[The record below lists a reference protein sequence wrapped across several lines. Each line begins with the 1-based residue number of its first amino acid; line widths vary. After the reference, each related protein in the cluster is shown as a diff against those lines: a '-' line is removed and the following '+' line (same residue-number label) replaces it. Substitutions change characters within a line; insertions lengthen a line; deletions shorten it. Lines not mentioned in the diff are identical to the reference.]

1 MKETLFMNRFFIIF
15 LLALIISSC
24 GNKRGELIGVK
35 QKKWFPEKP
44 FGMTLVEGGAYI
56 MGKSD
61 DDVAQTQSAAPKTV
75 TVRSFYMD
83 ETEITNSE
91 YRQFIHWVR
100 DSIASALLARKSFEA
115 NLGEESENTISEYAF
130 KDADTSDISEFTK
143 YMRENYYDLNEDP
156 YFRRP
161 LDMDQDIEWSPE
173 DYEGFEYIEVMDS
186 LYLPPE
192 IWHNG
197 EMKIDVNR
205 LIYKYSWFDAEAAAL
220 DRKRNPS
227 NRDRLPF
234 IKNEEVEIYPD
245 TTVWIKDF
253 NYSYNEP
260 MHNDYFSHPAY
271 QDYPVVGI
279 SWKQAVAFCNWRTQ
293 YKNIYQREKNDPLV
307 NSFRLPTE
315 AEWEYAARG
324 GIPSGIYPWGSP
336 YLLNDRG
343 CFLANFKPLRGDY
356 ASDQAM
362 YTVEAKS
369 YLPND
374 FNLYNMAGNVSEWTG
389 SSYDEGSYD
398 YVSTLN
404 PNMSKRSE
412 TRKVI
417 RGGSW
422 KDVAYFL
429 RVSTRDF
436 EYADTSRSYIG
447 FRTVQDYLGSEKVK
461 IK

>member
-1 MKETLFMNRFFIIF
+1 MKKIF
-15 LLALIISSC
+15 VLIATVLLLIGC
-24 GNKRGELIGVK
+24 GNKRGELVGVK

-44 FGMTLVEGGAYI
+44 YGMTLVEGGAFI
-56 MGKSD
+56 MGKAD
-61 DDVAQTQSAAPKTV
+61 DDMAQLQNAQAKTV

-91 YRQFIHWVR
+91 YRQFVYWVR
-100 DSIASALLARKSFEA
+100 DSVALAMLARKADELD
-115 NLGEESENTISEYAF
+115 LGEDAQDGIGEYAF
-130 KDADTSDISEFTK
+130 ADADTSDISEFQK
-143 YMRENYYDLNEDP
+143 YMKANYYDLSEDL
-156 YFRRP
+156 YAGRP
-161 LDMDQDIEWSPE
+161 LNWDQDIQWTPE
-173 DYEGFEYIEVMDS
+173 DYVDQAYVEIMDS

-192 IWHNG
+192 VWYNG
-197 EMKIDVNR
+197 EMKMDINK
-205 LIYKYSWFDAEAAAL
+205 LKYKYSWFDAEAAAL
-220 DRKRNPS
+220 ARKRDPS
-227 NRDRLPF
+227 MRDRLPF
-234 IKNEEVEIYPD
+234 IKKEEIEIYPD

-271 QDYPVVGI
+271 QDYPVVGV
-279 SWKQAVAFCNWRTQ
+279 SWVQAVAFCNWRTSF
-293 YKNIYQREKNDPLV
+293 KNKYQRESNKPLV
-307 NSFRLPTE
+307 NYFRLPTE

-356 ASDQAM
+356 SSDQAM

-369 YLPND
+369 YLAND
-374 FNLYNMAGNVSEWTG
+374 FNLYNMAGNVAEWTG
-389 SSYDEGSYD
+389 SSYDPGAYE
-398 YVSTLN
+398 YVSSLN
-404 PNMSKRSE
+404 PNLSLNEEK
-412 TRKVI
+412 RKVI

-429 RVSTRDF
+429 RVSSRDY
-436 EYADTSRSYIG
+436 EYADTARSYIG

>member
-1 MKETLFMNRFFIIF
+1 MKKIFVLFAAV
-15 LLALIISSC
+15 LLLIGC
-24 GNKRGELIGVK
+24 GNKRGELVGVK

-44 FGMTLVEGGAYI
+44 YGMTLVEGGAYI
-56 MGKSD
+56 MGKAD
-61 DDVAQTQSAAPKTV
+61 DDMAQLQNAQAKTV

-91 YRQFIHWVR
+91 YRQFVYWVR
-100 DSIASALLARKSFEA
+100 DSIALAMLARKADELD
-115 NLGEESENTISEYAF
+115 LGEEAGDGIGEFAF
-130 KDADTSDISEFTK
+130 ADADTADLTEFQK
-143 YMRENYYDLNEDP
+143 YMKANYYDLNEDL
-156 YFRRP
+156 YAGRP
-161 LDMDQDIEWSPE
+161 LNWDNDIAWTPE
-173 DYEGFEYIEVMDS
+173 DYVDQAYVEVMDS

-192 IWHNG
+192 VWYNG
-197 EMKIDVNR
+197 EMKIDVNK
-205 LIYKYSWFDAEAAAL
+205 LKYKYSWFDAEAASL
-220 DRKRNPS
+220 ERKRNPS
-227 NRDRLPF
+227 ARDRLPF
-234 IKNEEVEIYPD
+234 IKNEELEIYPD

-279 SWKQAVAFCNWRTQ
+279 SWSQAVAFCRWRTS
-293 YKNIYQREKNDPLV
+293 YKNSYQKKNNKPLV

-356 ASDQAM
+356 SSDQAM
-362 YTVEAKS
+362 YTVEARS
-369 YLPND
+369 YLAND
-374 FNLYNMAGNVSEWTG
+374 YNLYNMAGNVAEWTG
-389 SSYDEGSYD
+389 SSYDPGAYE
-398 YVSTLN
+398 YVSSLN
-404 PNMSKRSE
+404 PNLSLASE
-412 TRKVI
+412 KRKVI

-429 RVSTRDF
+429 RVSSRDF
-436 EYADTSRSYIG
+436 EYADTARSYIG

>member
-1 MKETLFMNRFFIIF
+1 MKKIF
-15 LLALIISSC
+15 VLIATVLLLIGC
-24 GNKRGELIGVK
+24 GNKRGELVGVK

-44 FGMTLVEGGAYI
+44 YGMTLVEGGAYI
-56 MGKSD
+56 MGKAD
-61 DDVAQTQSAAPKTV
+61 DDMAQLQNAQAKTV

-91 YRQFIHWVR
+91 YRQFVYWVR
-100 DSIASALLARKSFEA
+100 DSIALAMLARKADELD
-115 NLGEESENTISEYAF
+115 LGEDAQDGIGEYAF
-130 KDADTSDISEFTK
+130 ADADTSDISEFQK
-143 YMRENYYDLNEDP
+143 YMKANYYDLSEDL
-156 YFRRP
+156 YAGRP
-161 LDMDQDIEWSPE
+161 LNWDQDIQWTPE
-173 DYEGFEYIEVMDS
+173 DYVDQAYVEIMDS

-192 IWHNG
+192 VWYNG
-197 EMKIDVNR
+197 EMKMDINK
-205 LIYKYSWFDAEAAAL
+205 LKYKYSWFDAEAAAL
-220 DRKRNPS
+220 ARKRDPS
-227 NRDRLPF
+227 MRDRLPF
-234 IKNEEVEIYPD
+234 IKKEEIEIYPD

-271 QDYPVVGI
+271 QDYPVVGV
-279 SWKQAVAFCNWRTQ
+279 SWVQAVAFCNWRTSF
-293 YKNIYQREKNDPLV
+293 KNKYQRESNKPLV
-307 NSFRLPTE
+307 NYFRLPTE

-356 ASDQAM
+356 SSDQAM

-369 YLPND
+369 YLAND

-389 SSYDEGSYD
+389 SSYDPGAYE
-398 YVSTLN
+398 YVSSLN
-404 PNMSKRSE
+404 PNLSLNEEK
-412 TRKVI
+412 RKVI

-429 RVSTRDF
+429 RVSSRDY
-436 EYADTSRSYIG
+436 EYADTARSYIG

>member
-1 MKETLFMNRFFIIF
+1 MKKIFILIATG
-15 LLALIISSC
+15 LLLIGC
-24 GNKRGELIGVK
+24 GNKRGELVGVK

-56 MGKSD
+56 MGKAD
-61 DDVAQTQSAAPKTV
+61 DDMAQLQNAQAKTV

-91 YRQFIHWVR
+91 YRQFVYWVR
-100 DSIASALLARKSFEA
+100 DSIALQMLANKADE
-115 NLGEESENTISEYAF
+115 NKEEGVTDGIAAYAF
-130 KDADTSDISEFTK
+130 ADADTSDISEFQK
-143 YMRENYYDLNEDP
+143 YMRENYYDGNEESWAN
-156 YFRRP
+156 RP
-161 LDMDQDIEWSPE
+161 LNWDEDIEWSTE
-173 DYEGFEYIEVMDS
+173 DYVDQAYVEVMDS

-192 IWHNG
+192 VWYNG
-197 EMKIDVNR
+197 EMKLDVNK
-205 LIYKYSWFDAEAAAL
+205 LKYRYRWFDAEQASL
-220 DRKRNPS
+220 DRKQNPELRGRS
-227 NRDRLPF
+227 KY
-234 IKNEEVEIYPD
+234 IYEEDDLEIYPD

-271 QDYPVVGI
+271 QDYPVVGV
-279 SWKQAVAFCNWRTQ
+279 SWDQAVAFCVWRTS
-293 YKNIYQREKNDPLV
+293 YKNSYQKASNKPLV
-307 NSFRLPTE
+307 NYFRLPTE

-356 ASDQAM
+356 SSDQAM
-362 YTVEAKS
+362 YTVEARS
-369 YLPND
+369 YLAND
-374 FNLYNMAGNVSEWTG
+374 YNLYNMAGNVAEWTG
-389 SSYDEGSYD
+389 SSYDPGAYE
-398 YVSTLN
+398 YVSSLN
-404 PNMSKRSE
+404 PNLSLSNEK
-412 TRKVI
+412 RKVV

-429 RVSTRDF
+429 RVSSRDY
-436 EYADTSRSYIG
+436 EYKDTSRSYIG

>member
-1 MKETLFMNRFFIIF
+1 MKKIF
-15 LLALIISSC
+15 VLIATVLLLIGC
-24 GNKRGELIGVK
+24 GNKRGELVGVK

-44 FGMTLVEGGAYI
+44 YGMTLVEGGAYI
-56 MGKSD
+56 MGKAD
-61 DDVAQTQSAAPKTV
+61 DDMAQLQNAQAKTV

-91 YRQFIHWVR
+91 YRQFVYWVR
-100 DSIASALLARKSFEA
+100 DSVALAMLARKADELD
-115 NLGEESENTISEYAF
+115 LGEEAQDGIGEYAF
-130 KDADTSDISEFTK
+130 ADADTSDISEFQK
-143 YMRENYYDLNEDP
+143 YMKANYYDLSEDL
-156 YFRRP
+156 YAGRP
-161 LDMDQDIEWSPE
+161 LNWDQDIQWTPE
-173 DYEGFEYIEVMDS
+173 DYVDQAYVEIMDS

-192 IWHNG
+192 VWYNG
-197 EMKIDVNR
+197 EMKIDVNK
-205 LIYKYSWFDAEAAAL
+205 LKYKYSWFDAEAAAL
-220 DRKRNPS
+220 ARKKDPFM
-227 NRDRLPF
+227 RDRLPF
-234 IKNEEVEIYPD
+234 IKKEEIEIYPD

-271 QDYPVVGI
+271 QDYPVVGV
-279 SWKQAVAFCNWRTQ
+279 SWVQAVAFCNWRTSF
-293 YKNIYQREKNDPLV
+293 KNKYQRESNKPLV
-307 NSFRLPTE
+307 NYFRLPTE

-356 ASDQAM
+356 SSDQAM

-369 YLPND
+369 YLAND

-389 SSYDEGSYD
+389 SSYDPGAYE
-398 YVSTLN
+398 YVSSLN
-404 PNMSKRSE
+404 PNLSLNEEK
-412 TRKVI
+412 RKVI

-429 RVSTRDF
+429 RVSSRDY
-436 EYADTSRSYIG
+436 EYADTARSYIG

>member
-1 MKETLFMNRFFIIF
+1 MKKIF
-15 LLALIISSC
+15 VLIATVLLLIGC
-24 GNKRGELIGVK
+24 GNKRGELVGVK

-44 FGMTLVEGGAYI
+44 YGMTLVEGGAFI
-56 MGKSD
+56 MGKAD
-61 DDVAQTQSAAPKTV
+61 DDMAQLQNVQAKTV

-91 YRQFIHWVR
+91 YRQFVYWVR
-100 DSIASALLARKSFEA
+100 DSVALAMLARKADELD
-115 NLGEESENTISEYAF
+115 LGEDAQDGIGEYAF
-130 KDADTSDISEFTK
+130 ADADTSDISEFQK
-143 YMRENYYDLNEDP
+143 YMKANYYDLSEDL
-156 YFRRP
+156 YAGRP
-161 LDMDQDIEWSPE
+161 LNWDQDIQWTPE
-173 DYEGFEYIEVMDS
+173 DYVDQAYVEIMDS

-192 IWHNG
+192 VWYNG
-197 EMKIDVNR
+197 EMKMDINK
-205 LIYKYSWFDAEAAAL
+205 LKYKYSWFDAEAAAL
-220 DRKRNPS
+220 ARKRDPS
-227 NRDRLPF
+227 MRDRLPF
-234 IKNEEVEIYPD
+234 IKKEEIEIYPD

-271 QDYPVVGI
+271 QDYPVVGV
-279 SWKQAVAFCNWRTQ
+279 SWVQAVAFCNWRTSF
-293 YKNIYQREKNDPLV
+293 KNKYQRESNKPLV
-307 NSFRLPTE
+307 NYFRLPTE

-356 ASDQAM
+356 SSDQAM

-369 YLPND
+369 YLAND
-374 FNLYNMAGNVSEWTG
+374 FNLYNMAGNVAEWTG
-389 SSYDEGSYD
+389 SSYDPGAYE
-398 YVSTLN
+398 YVSSLN
-404 PNMSKRSE
+404 PNLSLNEEK
-412 TRKVI
+412 RKVI

-429 RVSTRDF
+429 RVSSRDY
-436 EYADTSRSYIG
+436 EYADTARSYIG